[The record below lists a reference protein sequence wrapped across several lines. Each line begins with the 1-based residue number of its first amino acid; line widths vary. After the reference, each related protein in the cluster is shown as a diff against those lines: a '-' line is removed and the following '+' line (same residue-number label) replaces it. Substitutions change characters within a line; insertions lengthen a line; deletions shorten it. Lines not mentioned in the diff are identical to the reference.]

1 MKQLLKQI
9 KTVLEYIRNLKYK
22 LTHDNLFDIS
32 FGAILACVGL
42 YFYLNVVDM
51 DKLIIIV
58 VPAVFSFLNEVYNVM
73 CGQRTVMW
81 KDIFFRCIISVV
93 IYFIIR

>member
-9 KTVLEYIRNLKYK
+9 KKVLEYIRNLKYK
-22 LTHDNLFDIS
+22 LTHDNLFDMS

-42 YFYLNVVDM
+42 WLYLNVIDM
-51 DKLIIIV
+51 NKLIIIV
-58 VPAVFSFLNEVYNVM
+58 VPFLFSFLNEILNIV
-73 CGQRTVMW
+73 CGQRKIMW
-81 KDIFFRCIISVV
+81 IDIFFRCIISVV

>member
-9 KTVLEYIRNLKYK
+9 KKVLEYIRNLKYK

-32 FGAILACVGL
+32 FGALLACVGL

-81 KDIFFRCIISVV
+81 KDIFFRCIIGVI
-93 IYFIIR
+93 IYFIIL

>member
-9 KTVLEYIRNLKYK
+9 KKVLEYIRNLKYK
-22 LTHDNLFDIS
+22 LTHDNLFDIA
-32 FGAILACVGL
+32 FGAILTCIGL
-42 YFYLNVVDM
+42 WLYLNTESM

-58 VPAVFSFLNEVYNVM
+58 IPALFSFLNEVYNVM

-81 KDIFFRCIISVV
+81 KDIFFRCIIGVI
-93 IYFIIR
+93 IYFIIL